1 MSEKDTFG
9 LRLRR
14 ARERSG
20 LSLQAI
26 ADHTKVPVT
35 LWHAMERNDFS
46 RWPSGVFARAYV
58 RDFAELVGLDPVE
71 TVEEFCRWFPQ
82 GDRRAYRVIRS
93 HAEIVGVSPQYAD
106 DALPPEGDRRAAQP
120 GGPASRSFI
129 ATPVGQRVVGAG
141 CDVIAVTAIST
152 IAARLLDIGFLST
165 LGIVS
170 VAYYSIGG
178 ALVGRSPGVALA
190 ELLLHRR
197 PHLVRVRQRHIPA

>member
-26 ADHTKVPVT
+26 ADRTKVPVA
-35 LWHAMERNDFS
+35 LWHGMERNDFS
-46 RWPSGVFARAYV
+46 RWPSGVFARSYV
-58 RDFAELVGLDPVE
+58 RDFAEIVGLDPTE

-82 GDRRAYRVIRS
+82 GDRRAYRLIRS
-93 HAEIVGVSPQYAD
+93 HAEIVGVSPQYED
-106 DALPPEGDRRAAQP
+106 DSLPPEGDRRAPQP
-120 GGPASRSFI
+120 GIARRGFI
-129 ATPVGQRVVGAG
+129 ATPRGQRLVGAA

-152 IAARLLDIGFLST
+152 VASRLLDVGYLST

-178 ALVGRSPGVALA
+178 ALVGRSPGVAAA
-190 ELLLHRR
+190 ELLFHRR

>member
-20 LSLQAI
+20 LSLQSI
-26 ADHTKVPVT
+26 AEQTKVPVT

-82 GDRRAYRVIRS
+82 GDRRAYRLIRG
-93 HAEIVGVSPQYAD
+93 HAEIVGVTSQYQD
-106 DALPPEGDRRAAQP
+106 DRLPAGGDRRAVR
-120 GGPASRSFI
+120 ASRSRGFI
-129 ATPVGQRVVGAG
+129 GTPAGQRLVGAAA
-141 CDVIAVTAIST
+141 DLIAVTAVAT
-152 IAARLLDIGFLST
+152 IASRLLAVGFLPT
-165 LGIVS
+165 LGII
-170 VAYYSIGG
+170 AIGYYSIGG
-178 ALVGRSPGVALA
+178 ALVGRSPGVAIA
-190 ELLLHRR
+190 ELLLARR
-197 PHLVRVRQRHIPA
+197 PRLVGVRQRHIPA